1 VGLAGGR
8 GKTWQGQVGNV
19 AGAEDSAIWD
29 TDGKAGVGW
38 VSVSVRAVDCNV
50 VACAAGV
57 GNGRGVGTRRGG
69 DYGQVK
75 TSNMI

>member
-1 VGLAGGR
+1 LAGGR
-8 GKTWQGQVGNV
+8 GETREGQGGNV
-19 AGAEDSAIWD
+19 AGAEDSAIRD

-38 VSVSVRAVDCNV
+38 VPVSVWTVDCNV

-57 GNGRGVGTRRGG
+57 GNGRGVGTRQGG
-69 DYGQVK
+69 DYRRVK

>member
-8 GKTWQGQVGNV
+8 GETREGQGGNV
-19 AGAEDSAIWD
+19 AGAEDSAIRD
-29 TDGKAGVGW
+29 TDGEAGVGW
-38 VSVSVRAVDCNV
+38 VPVSVRTVDRNV
-50 VACAAGV
+50 VTGAAGV

-69 DYGQVK
+69 DYRRVK